1 MALVRCVSS
10 EAPHVRS
17 RRAIDALSPQID
29 ALYAPARSQW
39 CRCCWQVNEDVSLSE
54 VLRGRWRWR
63 ERISEP
69 RRAHRGAEEERL
81 LGRRRQNQGMVCAMQ
96 CKSSRA
102 QSTTMSFDSL
112 LSLYAE
118 VQVRVTSHLLTTAIC
133 FYATCNSLPG
143 ASAQVQVLKYILET
157 GVV

>member
-1 MALVRCVSS
+1 
-10 EAPHVRS
+10 
-17 RRAIDALSPQID
+17 
-29 ALYAPARSQW
+29 
-39 CRCCWQVNEDVSLSE
+39 
-54 VLRGRWRWR
+54 
-63 ERISEP
+63 
-69 RRAHRGAEEERL
+69 
-81 LGRRRQNQGMVCAMQ
+81 
-96 CKSSRA
+96 
-102 QSTTMSFDSL
+102 MSFDSL